1 VPPDNAPTRPLP
13 NARPLDV
20 DPDYVAGVVSARREL
35 GPDAEAA
42 VITAFLER
50 TGYAIDMRV
59 DQRIAQHRLAQPAS
73 ANQAPGGG
81 RSTSSR
87 LVMAL
92 GSIALGVPVTGA
104 ATAFGGFSGVI
115 VALVAWA
122 CIVLVN
128 AAFVFSR
135 P

>member
-1 VPPDNAPTRPLP
+1 VPPDNANTRHLP

-59 DQRIAQHRLAQPAS
+59 DQRIAQHRLAQP
-73 ANQAPGGG
+73 NQAPSGG

-87 LVMAL
+87 LIMAL

-128 AAFVFSR
+128 AAFAFSR